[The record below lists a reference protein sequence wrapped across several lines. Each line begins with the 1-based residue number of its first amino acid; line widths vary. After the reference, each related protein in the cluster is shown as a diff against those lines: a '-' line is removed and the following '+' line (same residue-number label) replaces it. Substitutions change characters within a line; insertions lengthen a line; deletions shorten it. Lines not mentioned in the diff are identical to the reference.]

1 MKPTN
6 EGDVINQ
13 GAPLR
18 VKFSNVREKIKVLQ
32 ASRNASQT
40 LKDERIS
47 IIEDFTDK
55 VRENTHLQGSSSSQ
69 VGGRRLLNRKNRRKV
84 QTESE
89 TNQKH
94 NFIPLIKAKITQLLF
109 QIANTTTLQLQY
121 VKPITK

>member
-1 MKPTN
+1 MKKNSMIFFLTSKFTYFSSLCTNYNFDVTLSYFHIVYKKVERLKPTN

-55 VRENTHLQGSSSSQ
+55 VRENTHLQGSSSQ
-69 VGGRRLLNRKNRRKV
+69 RGR
-84 QTESE
+84 
-89 TNQKH
+89 
-94 NFIPLIKAKITQLLF
+94 
-109 QIANTTTLQLQY
+109 
-121 VKPITK
+121 

>member
-55 VRENTHLQGSSSSQ
+55 VRENENIHLQGSYRVAHFPVFQ
-69 VGGRRLLNRKNRRKV
+69 FPVGKREIWPISRSGKTGK
-84 QTESE
+84 SG
-89 TNQKH
+89 
-94 NFIPLIKAKITQLLF
+94 KIVVLEK
-109 QIANTTTLQLQY
+109 Y
-121 VKPITK
+121 YE

>member
-55 VRENTHLQGSSSSQ
+55 VRENTHLQGSSSQ
-69 VGGRRLLNRKNRRKV
+69 VVGDAGGMDDDDDAHYLIL
-84 QTESE
+84 TI
-89 TNQKH
+89 
-94 NFIPLIKAKITQLLF
+94 FPLSF
-109 QIANTTTLQLQY
+109 
-121 VKPITK
+121 

>member
-1 MKPTN
+1 MVISFMTKKKSIFLGLKKNSTISKFTYFSSLCTNYNFDVTLSYFHIVYKKVERLKPTN

-55 VRENTHLQGSSSSQ
+55 VRENTHLQGSSSQ
-69 VGGRRLLNRKNRRKV
+69 RGR
-84 QTESE
+84 
-89 TNQKH
+89 
-94 NFIPLIKAKITQLLF
+94 
-109 QIANTTTLQLQY
+109 
-121 VKPITK
+121 

>member
-1 MKPTN
+1 MKKNSMIFFTSKFTYFSSLCTNYNFDVTLSYFHVLVYKKVERLKPTN

-55 VRENTHLQGSSSSQ
+55 VRENTHLQGSSSQ
-69 VGGRRLLNRKNRRKV
+69 RGR
-84 QTESE
+84 
-89 TNQKH
+89 
-94 NFIPLIKAKITQLLF
+94 
-109 QIANTTTLQLQY
+109 
-121 VKPITK
+121 

>member
-1 MKPTN
+1 MVISKKTKKNKFLGLKKNSTISKFTYFSSLCTNYNFDVTLSYFHIVYKKVERLKPTN

-55 VRENTHLQGSSSSQ
+55 VRENTHLQGSSSQ
-69 VGGRRLLNRKNRRKV
+69 RGR
-84 QTESE
+84 
-89 TNQKH
+89 
-94 NFIPLIKAKITQLLF
+94 
-109 QIANTTTLQLQY
+109 
-121 VKPITK
+121 

>member
-69 VGGRRLLNRKNRRKV
+69 VGGPTSFKPKKPEESSNRIRN
-84 QTESE
+84 ES
-89 TNQKH
+89 
-94 NFIPLIKAKITQLLF
+94 KAHFYSTYQSEDCAITILEPCIGL
-109 QIANTTTLQLQY
+109 
-121 VKPITK
+121 